1 MKDNTTGLFDEEVNA
16 EEIKEILTEGSSLI
30 EGEEE
35 YLRDD
40 ENIVNLDDD
49 YEEFARTEP
58 DDFFY
63 EENSY
68 EERPFLEGEENQNEN
83 RKALNEEMNLENNKE
98 SEDNSEDN
106 EEINEE
112 LKKDIKE
119 QENEKKEHNKEID
132 KELEEILDRIKK
144 RKQERKEKNRKR
156 RNLFIIAGIII
167 GLFLLSFTKL
177 VNVDRVVVKGN
188 NYFLDSEIISM
199 AHVKMGNNLIYKPG
213 KIRIKSYLLQ
223 NPYIEKVKVRRR
235 LPSTLVIKVRE
246 REQMAAIP
254 YDGKYIVTDSDR
266 IVLRKTTDMP
276 HLTVIEGI
284 KIKKMKLAKELEGE
298 NSKHLNDSY
307 EILNLMK
314 DHKLFF
320 KKIIV
325 DEDKTTIY
333 IYDNLICTGMTSD
346 IKTMIEKN
354 RMQEILKT
362 LIDRGVKR
370 GRIVV
375 SENGYATYIPTFN

>member
-35 YLRDD
+35 YSQDN
-40 ENIVNLDDD
+40 ENSVNLDDD
-49 YEEFARTEP
+49 YEEFAGTEP

-63 EENSY
+63 EENSF
-68 EERPFLEGEENQNEN
+68 EESPFLEGEENQKEN
-83 RKALNEEMNLENNKE
+83 RKALNEGMNLKDNKKSNKELKKE
-98 SEDNSEDN
+98 SE
-106 EEINEE
+106 
-112 LKKDIKE
+112 KDIKE
-119 QENEKKEHNKEID
+119 LENQEKEQNKEID

-167 GLFLLSFTKL
+167 GLFILSFTKL

-325 DEDKTTIY
+325 DGDKTTIY

>member
-35 YLRDD
+35 YLRYD

-49 YEEFARTEP
+49 YEEFAGTEP

-68 EERPFLEGEENQNEN
+68 EESPFLEGEENQKEN
-83 RKALNEEMNLENNKE
+83 RKALNEGININDNKE
-98 SEDNSEDN
+98 S
-106 EEINEE
+106 NEE
-112 LKKDIKE
+112 LTEKLKKELKKNVKE
-119 QENEKKEHNKEID
+119 QEIGEKEHNKEID

-167 GLFLLSFTKL
+167 GLFILSFTKL

-235 LPSTLVIKVRE
+235 LPSTLVIKVKE

-276 HLTVIEGI
+276 HLTVIEGV

-325 DEDKTTIY
+325 DGDKTTIY

>member
-35 YLRDD
+35 YLRDN
-40 ENIVNLDDD
+40 EKVVNLDDD
-49 YEEFARTEP
+49 YEEFAGTEP

-63 EENSY
+63 EENSF
-68 EERPFLEGEENQNEN
+68 EESPFLEGEENQKDN
-83 RKALNEEMNLENNKE
+83 RKALNEGMNLKDNKE
-98 SEDNSEDN
+98 S
-106 EEINEE
+106 NEE
-112 LKKDIKE
+112 LKKESEKDIKE
-119 QENEKKEHNKEID
+119 QEIGEKEHNKEID

-223 NPYIEKVKVRRR
+223 NPYIEKVKVHRR
-235 LPSTLVIKVRE
+235 LPSTLVIKVKE

>member
-35 YLRDD
+35 YLRYD

-49 YEEFARTEP
+49 YEEFAGTEP

-63 EENSY
+63 EEDSF
-68 EERPFLEGEENQNEN
+68 EESPFLEGEENQKDN
-83 RKALNEEMNLENNKE
+83 RKALNEGMNLKDNKE
-98 SEDNSEDN
+98 S
-106 EEINEE
+106 NEE
-112 LKKDIKE
+112 LKKESEKDIKE
-119 QENEKKEHNKEID
+119 QEIGEKEHNKEID

>member
-35 YLRDD
+35 YSQDN
-40 ENIVNLDDD
+40 ENSVNLDDD
-49 YEEFARTEP
+49 YEEFAGTEP

-63 EENSY
+63 EENSF
-68 EERPFLEGEENQNEN
+68 EESPFLEGEENQKDN
-83 RKALNEEMNLENNKE
+83 RKALNEGMNLENNKE

-119 QENEKKEHNKEID
+119 QEIGEKEHNKEID

-167 GLFLLSFTKL
+167 GLFILSFTKL

-235 LPSTLVIKVRE
+235 LPSTLVIKVKE

-314 DHKLFF
+314 DHKVFF

-325 DEDKTTIY
+325 DGDKATIY

>member
-35 YLRDD
+35 YLRDN
-40 ENIVNLDDD
+40 EKVVNLDDD
-49 YEEFARTEP
+49 YEEFAGTEP

-63 EENSY
+63 EENSF
-68 EERPFLEGEENQNEN
+68 EESPFLEGEENQKDN
-83 RKALNEEMNLENNKE
+83 RKALNEGININDKKE
-98 SEDNSEDN
+98 SNDNSEDN

-119 QENEKKEHNKEID
+119 QEIEEKEHNKEID

-167 GLFLLSFTKL
+167 GLFILSFTKL

-223 NPYIEKVKVRRR
+223 NPYIEKVKVHRR
-235 LPSTLVIKVRE
+235 LPSTLVIKVKE

-276 HLTVIEGI
+276 HLTVIEGV

-325 DEDKTTIY
+325 DGDKTTIY

-362 LIDRGVKR
+362 LIDKGVKR

>member
-35 YLRDD
+35 YSQDN
-40 ENIVNLDDD
+40 ENSVNLDDD
-49 YEEFARTEP
+49 YEEFAGTEP

-63 EENSY
+63 EENSF
-68 EERPFLEGEENQNEN
+68 EESPFLEGEENQKDN
-83 RKALNEEMNLENNKE
+83 RKALNEGMNLENNKE

-119 QENEKKEHNKEID
+119 QEIGEKEHNKEID

-167 GLFLLSFTKL
+167 GLFILSFTKL

>member
-35 YLRDD
+35 YLRYD

-49 YEEFARTEP
+49 YEEFAGTEP

-63 EENSY
+63 EEDSF
-68 EERPFLEGEENQNEN
+68 EESPFLEGEENQKDN
-83 RKALNEEMNLENNKE
+83 RKALNEGMNLKDNKE
-98 SEDNSEDN
+98 S
-106 EEINEE
+106 NEE
-112 LKKDIKE
+112 LKKESEKDIKE
-119 QENEKKEHNKEID
+119 QEIGEKEHNKEID

-254 YDGKYIVTDSDR
+254 YDGKYVVTDSDR

>member
-68 EERPFLEGEENQNEN
+68 EESPFLEGEENQKDN
-83 RKALNEEMNLENNKE
+83 RKALNEGMNLKDNKE
-98 SEDNSEDN
+98 S
-106 EEINEE
+106 NEE
-112 LKKDIKE
+112 LKKESEKDIKE
-119 QENEKKEHNKEID
+119 QEIGENEQNKEID

-144 RKQERKEKNRKR
+144 RKEERKQKNRKR

-167 GLFLLSFTKL
+167 GLFILSFTKL
-177 VNVDRVVVKGN
+177 VNVDRVVVKDN

-223 NPYIEKVKVRRR
+223 NPYIEKVKVHRR
-235 LPSTLVIKVRE
+235 LPSTLVIKVKE

>member
-1 MKDNTTGLFDEEVNA
+1 MDFYINIQSSQLLYEQSSHLLPQDMLHHYQTRILHCNTG
-16 EEIKEILTEGSSLI
+16 
-30 EGEEE
+30 
-35 YLRDD
+35 
-40 ENIVNLDDD
+40 
-49 YEEFARTEP
+49 
-58 DDFFY
+58 DFFY

-68 EERPFLEGEENQNEN
+68 EESPFLEGEENQKDN
-83 RKALNEEMNLENNKE
+83 RKALNEGMNLKDNKE
-98 SEDNSEDN
+98 S
-106 EEINEE
+106 NEE
-112 LKKDIKE
+112 LKKESEKDIKE
-119 QENEKKEHNKEID
+119 QEIGENEQNKEID

-144 RKQERKEKNRKR
+144 RKEERKEKNRKR

-167 GLFLLSFTKL
+167 GLFILSFTKL

-223 NPYIEKVKVRRR
+223 NPYIEKVKVHRR
-235 LPSTLVIKVRE
+235 LPSTLVIKVKE

-276 HLTVIEGI
+276 HLTVIEGV

-325 DEDKTTIY
+325 LPLE
-333 IYDNLICTGMTSD
+333 
-346 IKTMIEKN
+346 
-354 RMQEILKT
+354 
-362 LIDRGVKR
+362 
-370 GRIVV
+370 
-375 SENGYATYIPTFN
+375 